1 MTTKLKIKT
10 SLSVDDLIGNLSQL
24 DAPTLEYL
32 INALQQIRI
41 EKEQKSIEEEYGF
54 WQLIAQIDWS
64 KDTAEEKVKPLIEVL
79 QQASIAAINEFSE
92 QLARSLHQLDGPTYF
107 EALKSKKEGV
117 SSDTFLYARCLVV
130 AKGKAFFEEVL
141 QHPENMPKE
150 EDFEALLYVAK
161 EAYEQ
166 KTGVEYEFVPSVIY
180 ESFFNQKL
188 WKEKAILL

>member
-1 MTTKLKIKT
+1 MTAKLQIES

-24 DAPTLEYL
+24 DAPTLKYL
-32 INALQQIRI
+32 INALQKIQV
-41 EKEQKSIEEEYGF
+41 EKEQKSVEEEHGF
-54 WQLIAQIDWS
+54 WQFIEHIDWS
-64 KDTAEEKVKPLIEVL
+64 KNKAEERLNPLVETL
-79 QQASIAAINEFSE
+79 QQASVAAINEFSE
-92 QLARSLHQLDGPTYF
+92 QLAQSLHQLDGPVYY
-107 EALKSKKEGV
+107 EALKAHKQGV

-141 QHPENMPKE
+141 QHPKKMPNE

-166 KTGVEYEFVPSVIY
+166 KIGAEYDFVPSVIY

>member
-79 QQASIAAINEFSE
+79 QQ
-92 QLARSLHQLDGPTYF
+92 
-107 EALKSKKEGV
+107 
-117 SSDTFLYARCLVV
+117 
-130 AKGKAFFEEVL
+130 
-141 QHPENMPKE
+141 
-150 EDFEALLYVAK
+150 
-161 EAYEQ
+161 
-166 KTGVEYEFVPSVIY
+166 
-180 ESFFNQKL
+180 
-188 WKEKAILL
+188 